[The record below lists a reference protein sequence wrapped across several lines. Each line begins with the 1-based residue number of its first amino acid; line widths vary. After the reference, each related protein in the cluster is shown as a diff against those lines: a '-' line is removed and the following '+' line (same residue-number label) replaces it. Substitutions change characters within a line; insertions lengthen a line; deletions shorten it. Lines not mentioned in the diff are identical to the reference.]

1 MRNRGFTKHKLSQWF
16 SEVRYSDRAKF
27 LAKNPINPCHIK
39 GTRETEAEPIINIS
53 EGIFS
58 EGIQQETSIDNSEGA
73 AEVVSDEEGDMVSL
87 VELDNLN
94 GLFSKGS
101 SIAMHPTLLSTKMKK
116 SIPAKLT
123 VLSPQTA
130 NEDEKMCCIFPGS
143 ALELKRKIDVI
154 FREETAKLFET
165 KYIKDAFK
173 NTKICAVVKNKKSIK
188 TLVVKTKIYRERE
201 EDFIQRE
208 YGV

>member
-1 MRNRGFTKHKLSQWF
+1 M
-16 SEVRYSDRAKF
+16 
-27 LAKNPINPCHIK
+27 
-39 GTRETEAEPIINIS
+39 
-53 EGIFS
+53 
-58 EGIQQETSIDNSEGA
+58 
-73 AEVVSDEEGDMVSL
+73 VSDEEGDMVSL

-94 GLFSKGS
+94 GLFSKGCY
-101 SIAMHPTLLSTKMKK
+101 IAMRPTLLSTKMKI

-143 ALELKRKIDVI
+143 ALELKKEIDVI

-165 KYIKDAFK
+165 KYVKDAFK

-188 TLVVKTKIYRERE
+188 TLVVKTKI
-201 EDFIQRE
+201 
-208 YGV
+208 